1 MLKSINHLP
10 RSFACAL
17 LCSLLLA
24 SISAAAQTRNP
35 DLLHDSYGVDYHP
48 ITSQERL
55 KWFADST
62 VGPTSLV
69 GGLFSWLIVPWLAAT
84 LTVPN
89 YAQIIADTPF
99 TTLFWTMAW
108 VCSGALAV

>member
-62 VGPTSLV
+62 IGPTSLV
-69 GGLFSWLIVPWLAAT
+69 GGLFSSALGTAV
-84 LTVPN
+84 
-89 YAQIIADTPF
+89 DTPSEYGPHWDGF
-99 TTLFWTMAW
+99 AKRYGMRLTGISTGNAIEATA
-108 VCSGALAV
+108 